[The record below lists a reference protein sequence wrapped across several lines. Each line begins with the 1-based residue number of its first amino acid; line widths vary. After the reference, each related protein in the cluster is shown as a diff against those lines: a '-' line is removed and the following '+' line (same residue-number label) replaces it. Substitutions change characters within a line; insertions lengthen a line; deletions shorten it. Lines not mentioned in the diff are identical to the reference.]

1 MNSTIIEKLVANIL
15 DTRFENFD
23 DRDLE
28 YAKNRVID
36 TVGCLI
42 GGAKDAGNP
51 EIIKLVRGW
60 GGKEEATILIHGG
73 KVPAQNAAMVNS
85 IMARSFDFGAV
96 SATYEDRSVPSH
108 LSETTVMTAISMGE
122 MKKINGKELLC
133 SLIVGDDIA
142 TRVLLAGSG
151 SGLITG
157 WDRIG
162 PVDPLA
168 AVAIAGRILGLN
180 YKQMKNAFGIAL
192 NTLAG
197 SFDVIQDTTTSFKLV
212 NGLSA
217 RSGIFSAELA
227 KAGWT
232 GPDDALLG
240 KNGFYQLYAGGCAYP
255 EVLTENLGKKYYGD
269 GVFKPY
275 PSCRGTHAAIDCAL
289 ALVNK
294 YGIESPDI
302 KEVTISIPANMEGN
316 ILALDFKIGDFPHA
330 DAIFSNQYCVAMALL
345 KKSVRPEHFTEES
358 IRDPRINAFIKKV
371 KLSAELPSSL
381 EEARVRVTLQDGRE
395 FTEETRFAR
404 GDGTRNPISKEEL
417 LAKFRLNVDY
427 SRTITGENAEKLLTL
442 LENLEELDNVN
453 RLVQLLVVKD

>member
-1 MNSTIIEKLVANIL
+1 MNGTATEKLVANII
-15 DTRFENFD
+15 DTRFENFND
-23 DRDLE
+23 EDLR

-51 EIIKLVRGW
+51 EIIWLVRDW

-96 SATYEDRSVPSH
+96 SATYEGRSVASH

-122 MKKINGKELLC
+122 MKNINGKELLC
-133 SLIVGDDIA
+133 ALIVGDDVA

-151 SGLITG
+151 SGLING

-162 PVDPLA
+162 PLDPLA

-227 KAGWT
+227 RAGWS
-232 GPDDALLG
+232 GPYDALLG
-240 KNGFYQLYAGGCAYP
+240 KNGFYHLYAGGCAHP
-255 EVLTENLGKKYYGD
+255 EILTENLGKKYYSD

-294 YGIESPDI
+294 FRFESQDI
-302 KEVTISIPANMEGN
+302 KEVTISIPSNMAGN

-330 DAIFSNQYCVAMALL
+330 DAIFSNQYNVAIALM
-345 KKSVRPEHFTEES
+345 KKCVRPEYFTDEA
-358 IRDPRINAFIKKV
+358 IRDPQVNDFIKKI
-371 KLSAELPSSL
+371 KLSAELTSSL
-381 EEARVRVTLQDGRE
+381 EEARVKVTLHDGRE
-395 FTEETRFAR
+395 FSEETRFAR
-404 GDGTRNPISKEEL
+404 GDGKRNPISKAEL
-417 LAKFRLNVDY
+417 LAKFWLNVDY
-427 SRTITGENAEKLLTL
+427 SRTVTRENAQKLLTL
-442 LENLEELDNVN
+442 LENLEEINNVN
-453 RLVQLLVVKD
+453 ELVRLLVVT

>member
-1 MNSTIIEKLVANIL
+1 
-15 DTRFENFD
+15 
-23 DRDLE
+23 
-28 YAKNRVID
+28 
-36 TVGCLI
+36 
-42 GGAKDAGNP
+42 
-51 EIIKLVRGW
+51 
-60 GGKEEATILIHGG
+60 
-73 KVPAQNAAMVNS
+73 
-85 IMARSFDFGAV
+85 
-96 SATYEDRSVPSH
+96 
-108 LSETTVMTAISMGE
+108 MTAISMGE

-133 SLIVGDDIA
+133 SLIVGDDVA

-151 SGLITG
+151 SGLVTG

-162 PVDPLA
+162 PINPFA

-217 RSGIFSAELA
+217 RSGVFSAELA

-240 KNGFYQLYAGGCAYP
+240 KNGFYQLYTDGCAYP
-255 EVLTENLGKKYYGD
+255 AILTENLGKKYYSD

-275 PSCRGTHAAIDCAL
+275 PSCRGTHTAIDCAL

-302 KEVTISIPANMEGN
+302 KEVTISIPAYMEGN
-316 ILALDFKIGDFPHA
+316 ILALNFKIGDFPHA
-330 DAIFSNQYCVAMALL
+330 DAIFSNQYNVAIALL
-345 KKSVRPEHFTEES
+345 KKSVRPEHFTEEA
-358 IRDPRINAFIKKV
+358 IRDPQINDFIKKI
-371 KLSAELPSSL
+371 KLSTELNSGL
-381 EEARVRVTLQDGRE
+381 EEARVKVTLQDGRE
-395 FTEETRFAR
+395 FTEEARFAK
-404 GDGTRNPISKEEL
+404 GDRTRNPISKEEL
-417 LAKFRLNVDY
+417 LAKFWLNVDY
-427 SRTITGENAEKLLTL
+427 SRTIAAENAQRMLNL